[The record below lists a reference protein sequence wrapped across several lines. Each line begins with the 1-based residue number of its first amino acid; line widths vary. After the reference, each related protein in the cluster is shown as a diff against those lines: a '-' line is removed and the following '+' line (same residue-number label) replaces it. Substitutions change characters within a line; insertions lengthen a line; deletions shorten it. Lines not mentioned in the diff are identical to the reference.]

1 GVLSASEWIEKAL
14 KYEKVKFISYKELKK
29 VEPLQAGGFGKISKA
44 IWIKTNNYVICKKL
58 TNTTYIKNDLLDA
71 FIHELKMHLHLN
83 YSDRIIRCF
92 GISLE
97 PKTNEYLL
105 IMEYANDGDLQ
116 NYLKNNFE
124 NLTWNDKKKLAFQI
138 ADGLN
143 YLHNENILHRDLHSK
158 NIVIH
163 ESNVKITDF
172 GISKNQN
179 SLASTAYVGNFGVIA
194 YMEPNRFIDP
204 NFEYT
209 KSSDIYSF
217 GVLMW
222 EISRGKPPDNS
233 NIIFPIINIH
243 KATVFGTPKEYE
255 NLYRNC
261 WNQEP
266 KQRPTI
272 NEILDEFKKM
282 GFVNDVTSKLVKGI
296 YLLFIFIYL
305 FIPIIYC

>member
-1 GVLSASEWIEKAL
+1 
-14 KYEKVKFISYKELKK
+14 
-29 VEPLQAGGFGKISKA
+29 
-44 IWIKTNNYVICKKL
+44 
-58 TNTTYIKNDLLDA
+58 
-71 FIHELKMHLHLN
+71 
-83 YSDRIIRCF
+83 
-92 GISLE
+92 
-97 PKTNEYLL
+97 
-105 IMEYANDGDLQ
+105 MEYANDGDLQ
-116 NYLKNNFE
+116 NYLENNFE

-143 YLHNENILHRDLHSK
+143 HLHNENILHRDLHSK

-163 ESNVKITDF
+163 ESNAKITDF

-179 SLASTAYVGNFGVIA
+179 NQTSAYIGNFGVIA
-194 YMEPNRFIDP
+194 YMEPERFIDP
-204 NFEYT
+204 NFKYT

-233 NIIFPIINIH
+233 NTIFPIINIH

-272 NEILDEFKKM
+272 NEIL
-282 GFVNDVTSKLVKGI
+282 
-296 YLLFIFIYL
+296 
-305 FIPIIYC
+305 